1 MPEGS
6 YRGELYDI
14 AFDRPEAHVVENDSH
29 LYYAFYADRWDG
41 PIELRGL
48 GRGRY
53 TVVDYVNG
61 RPLGTVAGNSNRLQ
75 VSFTQY
81 LLLEATPEGRAQA

>member
-1 MPEGS
+1 M
-6 YRGELYDI
+6 
-14 AFDRPEAHVVENDSH
+14 
-29 LYYAFYADRWDG
+29 YYAFFADRWDG

-61 RPLGTVAGNSNRLQ
+61 RPVGTVAENSNRLE

-81 LLLEATPEGRAQA
+81 LLLEATPQRGARI